1 MGKYSKFNS
10 FKGVKW
16 PWVNRKYKDT
26 VFRLLFSKDRR
37 ALLDLYNA
45 INNSHYDN
53 PDELIVN
60 TLESAIFMGM
70 RNDLSFIL
78 DTSLNVYE
86 HQSTKC
92 PNIPLRCLLYVSS
105 LYQQILDESSL
116 YSSKRLQIPEPHF
129 VVFYNGTEDFPE
141 ETSYKLSEMYEGR
154 SANPELELTVK
165 VLNINQGMNKSLM
178 QSCVELNGYS
188 IYVAKVRE
196 FSQTMSFKKAVNSAV
211 DYCIENDILRDF
223 MEKERKA
230 VIMYS
235 LTRYNQKGHMKVIR
249 EEALEDGIAIG
260 EERGIAIGEER
271 GIAIGREKQLSLI
284 IENML
289 SLGKSPEEI
298 AESCSCS
305 IDEVTA
311 VINKSKELINK

>member
-10 FKGVKW
+10 FKGFKW

-26 VFRLLFSKDRR
+26 VFRLLFSKDKR

-105 LYQQILDESSL
+105 LYQQIIDESNL

-129 VVFYNGTEDFPE
+129 VVFYNGTEAFPE
-141 ETSYKLSEMYEGR
+141 ETSYRLSEMYEGR
-154 SANPELELTVK
+154 STDPELELTVK

-178 QSCVELNGYS
+178 QSCEELNGYS

-196 FSQTMSFKKAVNSAV
+196 FSQTMSFQKAVNSAV
-211 DYCIENDILRDF
+211 DYCIENNILRDF

-235 LTRYNQKGHMKVIR
+235 LTKYNQKGHMKLIR
-249 EEALEDGIAIG
+249 EEALEDGI
-260 EERGIAIGEER
+260 EQGIAIGK
-271 GIAIGREKQLSLI
+271 EKQLTLI
-284 IENML
+284 IKNML

-298 AESCSCS
+298 AESCNCS

-311 VINKSKELINK
+311 VISNSKELTSK